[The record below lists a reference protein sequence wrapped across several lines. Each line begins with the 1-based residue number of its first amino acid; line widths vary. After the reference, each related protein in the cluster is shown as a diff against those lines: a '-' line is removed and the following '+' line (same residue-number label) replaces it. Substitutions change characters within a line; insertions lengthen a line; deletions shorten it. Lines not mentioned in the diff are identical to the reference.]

1 MLADFVITLVKM
13 QQPFFLTFI
22 TVQSLYIENETTIFT
37 RKKKTCSI
45 LNSVGNLGVSHFVEF

>member
-1 MLADFVITLVKM
+1 M
-13 QQPFFLTFI
+13 QQPFFLTFT
-22 TVQSLYIENETTIFT
+22 TVQSLYIENETIFT